1 MYDELNLDG
10 KRNARNTDYRTYN
23 CMGYA
28 LDTYSWL
35 YAYLEDGE
43 TDAFD
48 YGVDKEEQEQT
59 LMSCARYL
67 LDTFPLVPITRKQ
80 AETARGR
87 KQIVAFRI
95 AKYDF
100 HFMVRRKNGQWYH
113 KMGGSPIEK
122 IKKSAVFANEWSNNC
137 GDIYDSEILFFEKV
151 KQNA

>member
-1 MYDELNLDG
+1 MYDEFNLDG
-10 KRNARNTDYRTYN
+10 KRNQRNTPYNAYN

-35 YAYLEDGE
+35 YAYLDDGE

-48 YGVDKEEQEQT
+48 YGVEKEEQEET

-67 LDTFPLVPITRKQ
+67 LDTFSLVPITRKQ

-87 KQIVAFRI
+87 KQIIAFRI

-100 HFMVRRKNGQWYH
+100 HFMVRRRNGQWYH
-113 KMGGSPIEK
+113 KMGSCPIEK
-122 IKKSAVFANEWSNNC
+122 IKKSAVFANEWHNDC
-137 GDIYDSEILFFEKV
+137 GDVYDSEILFFEKV
-151 KQNA
+151 A

>member
-1 MYDELNLDG
+1 MYDKFNIDH
-10 KRNARNTDYRTYN
+10 KRNQRNTPYNAYN

-35 YAYLEDGE
+35 YAYLDDGE

-48 YGVDKEEQEQT
+48 YGVDKEKQEET

-67 LDTFPLVPITRKQ
+67 LDTFSLVPIMRKQ

-95 AKYDF
+95 AEYDF

-113 KMGGSPIEK
+113 KMGSCSIEK
-122 IKKSAVFANEWSNNC
+122 IKKSAVFADIWKNDC

-151 KQNA
+151 S